1 MEKQISVKSAQ
12 IASAMMTIDKEIWD
26 TLIDESRVS
35 ILNRGKGNYT
45 TCCDLAD
52 SHDTGIEVGPF
63 RPENDLTPS
72 DSRYTQTELLSDAVC
87 EARAI
92 LSIVEALKDC
102 TIEDL
107 VGASRLVE
115 LDLQRKGLIGRR
127 DDSITNEML
136 LRFF

>member
-26 TLIDESRVS
+26 TLVDESRVS

-63 RPENDLTPS
+63 RSEENFES
-72 DSRYTQTELLSDAVC
+72 DGVSFKQTEVLADAVC
-87 EARAI
+87 EAKAI

-107 VGASRLVE
+107 VGASRLIE
-115 LDLQRKGLIGRR
+115 IDLQRKGLIGRR
-127 DDSITNEML
+127 DNSITNEML

>member
-26 TLIDESRVS
+26 TLVDESRVS
-35 ILNRGKGNYT
+35 ILNKGKGNYT
-45 TCCDLAD
+45 TCCDIAD
-52 SHDTGIEVGPF
+52 SHDNGIEVGPF
-63 RPENDLTPS
+63 RPEGDAVI
-72 DSRYTQTELLSDAVC
+72 DEAVC

-115 LDLQRKGLIGRR
+115 IDLQRKGLIGRR
-127 DDSITNEML
+127 DNSITNEML